1 MQDQED
7 ALPSLPNLPKS
18 IGQGLL
24 WIMAAAALATW
35 AGWLQP
41 PGSVQAA
48 AELRARVAEQQAREA
63 ERSIAVLQYQQD
75 ATNQELKRINGKL
88 DDMSM
93 VLYSLE
99 RRSR

>member
-1 MQDQED
+1 MSEEQDM
-7 ALPSLPNLPKS
+7 SSFPNLPKS
-18 IGQGLL
+18 IGQGVL

-35 AGWLQP
+35 AGWLEP

-48 AELRARVAEQQAREA
+48 AEQRARAAEQQAREA
-63 ERSIAVLQYQQD
+63 EQSIVVLKYQQD

-88 DDMSM
+88 DDMAM